1 MAAEGRP
8 RYNPDLTPEERSSIE
23 NGIWLC
29 RSCARLIDSDE
40 RVYSIE
46 LLRMWKDAAEYEQS
60 CIINQT
66 DNWLKTNV
74 VFENRKNIACRKAK
88 EVLDNLHGI
97 LQYAYEYWNHNFE
110 NRHYGSFLENELME
124 HWVLY
129 EDDLK
134 RIYTFQEKRVLL
146 NEVLLE
152 YSLDLGPEI
161 CKEINNYCNYL
172 NFSYQSDTCGLYDN
186 YWRCFFEMLSTCF
199 DILVGIKNNVD
210 DILYR
215 QYSV

>member
-1 MAAEGRP
+1 
-8 RYNPDLTPEERSSIE
+8 
-23 NGIWLC
+23 
-29 RSCARLIDSDE
+29 
-40 RVYSIE
+40 
-46 LLRMWKDAAEYEQS
+46 
-60 CIINQT
+60 
-66 DNWLKTNV
+66 
-74 VFENRKNIACRKAK
+74 
-88 EVLDNLHGI
+88 
-97 LQYAYEYWNHNFE
+97 
-110 NRHYGSFLENELME
+110 ME

-129 EDDLK
+129 EDDLR

-199 DILVGIKNNVD
+199 DILLGIKNNVD

-215 QYSV
+215 QYSVLK

>member
-1 MAAEGRP
+1 M
-8 RYNPDLTPEERSSIE
+8 
-23 NGIWLC
+23 
-29 RSCARLIDSDE
+29 IDSDE

-152 YSLDLGPEI
+152 Y
-161 CKEINNYCNYL
+161 
-172 NFSYQSDTCGLYDN
+172 
-186 YWRCFFEMLSTCF
+186 
-199 DILVGIKNNVD
+199 
-210 DILYR
+210 
-215 QYSV
+215 

>member
-1 MAAEGRP
+1 MIVKVNKESYDAEIVYKYTAGRNNMAGYRMAAEFNDKLYFVGSGYP
-8 RYNPDLTPEERSSIE
+8 TNNLVE
-23 NGIWLC
+23 
-29 RSCARLIDSDE
+29 IDP
-40 RVYSIE
+40 
-46 LLRMWKDAAEYEQS
+46 
-60 CIINQT
+60 INNT
-66 DNWLKTNV
+66 SNV
-74 VFENRKNIACRKAK
+74 VFESRKNIACRKAK
-88 EVLDNLHGI
+88 EALDNLHGI
-97 LQYAYEYWNHNFE
+97 LQYAYEYWKHNFE

-161 CKEINNYCNYL
+161 CQEINNYCNYL

>member
-1 MAAEGRP
+1 MEKKQKKYGK
-8 RYNPDLTPEERSSIE
+8 I
-23 NGIWLC
+23 I
-29 RSCARLIDSDE
+29 LII
-40 RVYSIE
+40 VAI
-46 LLRMWKDAAEYEQS
+46 LLVICVGD
-60 CIINQT
+60 II
-66 DNWLKTNV
+66 
-74 VFENRKNIACRKAK
+74 RKFMIIQKVSK
-88 EVLDNLHGI
+88 
-97 LQYAYEYWNHNFE
+97 Q
-110 NRHYGSFLENELME
+110 
-124 HWVLY
+124 Y

-161 CKEINNYCNYL
+161 CQEINNYCNYL

>member
-1 MAAEGRP
+1 
-8 RYNPDLTPEERSSIE
+8 
-23 NGIWLC
+23 
-29 RSCARLIDSDE
+29 
-40 RVYSIE
+40 
-46 LLRMWKDAAEYEQS
+46 MWKDAAEYEQS

-74 VFENRKNIACRKAK
+74 VFE
-88 EVLDNLHGI
+88 
-97 LQYAYEYWNHNFE
+97 
-110 NRHYGSFLENELME
+110 FLENELME